1 MKHEKLYFVNNVEV
15 KKLLLYLDYK
25 TSDTLKEILVIKEN
39 LKLLC
44 TLFIG

>member
-1 MKHEKLYFVNNVEV
+1 MKHEKLRFVNNVEV